1 MIICENDIV
10 NGQTEMGCD
19 INLEGTQNI
28 FKSEF
33 KHSQATPSHVLKES
47 KNQSNAS
54 DMKFKLPDY
63 KSTE

>member
-1 MIICENDIV
+1 MKPIKTQFGDGEGAMIICENDIV

-47 KNQSNAS
+47 KN
-54 DMKFKLPDY
+54 
-63 KSTE
+63 